1 MLKLDNLPRKNSS
14 LDGYISVA
22 NQCVTEQNTLR
33 LNKEVEVK
41 VLIEALK
48 NEKHSDS
55 FCLK

>member
-22 NQCVTEQNTLR
+22 NQCVTEQNT
-33 LNKEVEVK
+33 KEVEVK

-48 NEKHSDS
+48 NEKHCDS
-55 FCLK
+55 FYLK

>member
-14 LDGYISVA
+14 LDEYISVA

-33 LNKEVEVK
+33 LHKEVEVK